1 METAGLN
8 ILVID
13 DAISH
18 RSLIKNALDS
28 QSEVRL
34 VDTVPNGELA
44 LRKMSL
50 IPYDLVY
57 LDLEMQGLSGAET
70 ARKIHTQFPH
80 VYMILM
86 GELQQS
92 QIEMAMQVKELLAHD
107 GILKK
112 DLSLGVEK
120 SFQQYLRKHRKR
132 SEAPAS
138 PKTTQSTS
146 ALDRLSKIN
155 RASEATERRNQSIRL
170 SATRPSK
177 IDIVAIGVSTGG
189 PVALGEVIPFLPAD
203 LGVPVV
209 LVQHM
214 PPNFTGSLAETLAK
228 RSHLQVKEASEN
240 EAVVAGKVL
249 IAPGGKHMV
258 LKPAPKGSPYRCV
271 VDFNLDPPENSCR
284 PAADV
289 LFRSVADCYNGN
301 ILVVIMTGMGSDG
314 KEGVKYMKQNSC
326 ICLTQSAETCVV
338 YGMPMAVDEAGL
350 SDESV
355 PLQHLAER
363 IEAIVRRPGARV

>member
-1 METAGLN
+1 MENEGFN
-8 ILVID
+8 ILIID

-50 IPYDLVY
+50 TPYDLVY
-57 LDLEMQGLSGAET
+57 LDLEMQGLSGSET

-92 QIEMAMQVKELLAHD
+92 QIEMAMQVKELFAHD

-120 SFQQYLRKHRKR
+120 SFQQYVRKHRKR
-132 SEAPAS
+132 SEAPSSIKAI
-138 PKTTQSTS
+138 QSTS
-146 ALDRLSKIN
+146 ALERLSKIN
-155 RASEATERRNQSIRL
+155 RASEAIERRNQSIRL

-228 RSHLQVKEASEN
+228 RSPLQVKEASEN
-240 EAVVAGKVL
+240 EPVVAGKVL

-258 LKPAPKGSPYRCV
+258 LKPAPKGAPYRCV

-355 PLQHLAER
+355 PLQKLAER